1 MPGATADVF
10 KVCHTV
16 ALSSTGSVLR
26 LRTQPPAAEIR
37 DPLLTIVNFSF
48 KVGVALQGYTWS
60 LVFGGVYG
68 I

>member
-16 ALSSTGSVLR
+16 ALSCTGSVLW
-26 LRTQPPAAEIR
+26 LRTQPPSAEIR
-37 DPLLTIVNFSF
+37 DPFLAIVNFSF
-48 KVGVALQGYTWS
+48 KVGVALQGYICS